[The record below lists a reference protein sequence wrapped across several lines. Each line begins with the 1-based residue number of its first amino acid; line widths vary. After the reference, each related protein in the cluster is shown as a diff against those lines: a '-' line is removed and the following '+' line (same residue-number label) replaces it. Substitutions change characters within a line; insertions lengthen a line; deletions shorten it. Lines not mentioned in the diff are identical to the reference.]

1 MRKVLLLLGAL
12 LFLSLSASAQERIVT
27 LAPPSPAAS
36 PAPPQISPYT
46 DLAWQLALGYQYS
59 RINITGKPFNLQGF
73 DLSATRFLGGWFG
86 LEAKMADGFGNTGNL
101 TVPPNLDIKPLLIA
115 GGVHIAHRGGR
126 VEPWVHAL
134 IGGDHFRFT
143 QSAGAYGSNFV
154 LAWDGGAGMD
164 FHISPRIAIR
174 GDADYLGTH
183 FNGSVQRNFQAGA
196 GFVFS
201 F

>member
-1 MRKVLLLLGAL
+1 MRKVLPLLGAL
-12 LFLSLSASAQERIVT
+12 FFLSLGVSAQDRVVT

-36 PAPPQISPYT
+36 PAPPQITPYS
-46 DLAWQLALGYQYS
+46 DFSWQLAFGYQYN
-59 RINITGKPFNLQGF
+59 RINLTGKPFNTEGF
-73 DLSATRFLGGWFG
+73 DISGVRFLGSWFG
-86 LEAKMADGFGNTGNL
+86 LEAEMADSFGNTHNL
-101 TVPPNLDIKPLLIA
+101 TVPPNLDVKPLLVA
-115 GGVHIAHRGGR
+115 GGVHLAHRGGR

-143 QSAGAYGSNFV
+143 QSAGVYGANFV
-154 LAWDGGAGMD
+154 LAWDGGAGID
-164 FHISPRIAIR
+164 FHLNPRLAIR

-196 GFVFS
+196 GIVFS